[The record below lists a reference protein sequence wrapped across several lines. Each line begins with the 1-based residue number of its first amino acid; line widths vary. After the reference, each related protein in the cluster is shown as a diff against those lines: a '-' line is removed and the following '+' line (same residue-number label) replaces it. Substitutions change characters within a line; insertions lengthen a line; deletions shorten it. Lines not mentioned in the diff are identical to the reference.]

1 MITSIWQCMTM
12 INNHQLRD
20 CLVTTRVLF
29 TSSSSSTLSCDFF
42 GLCWNER
49 TSEAWEQELGQGSL
63 EQVVPLS
70 IHPIWLATST
80 TSSSSS
86 SFAHL
91 QHHLSITIII
101 LVVLLWCAGKKPTRV
116 NCIVKVEQGRRRA
129 LYDFLPIL
137 SVVVH
142 IHKGQRMRGET
153 ATEMFVSHSRRSSP
167 PNEENGM
174 ETSLLPQFHKNSH
187 NSDLLCA
194 GLMLRMVGLL

>member
-12 INNHQLRD
+12 INNHH
-20 CLVTTRVLF
+20 VTR
-29 TSSSSSTLSCDFF
+29 LSCYNTSPIHIFLIIHSLAISLVCA
-42 GLCWNER
+42 GTNER
-49 TSEAWEQELGQGSL
+49 ASEAWEQELGQGSL

-101 LVVLLWCAGKKPTRV
+101 LVVLLLWCAGKKPTRV

-174 ETSLLPQFHKNSH
+174 ETSLLPHT
-187 NSDLLCA
+187 
-194 GLMLRMVGLL
+194 VP